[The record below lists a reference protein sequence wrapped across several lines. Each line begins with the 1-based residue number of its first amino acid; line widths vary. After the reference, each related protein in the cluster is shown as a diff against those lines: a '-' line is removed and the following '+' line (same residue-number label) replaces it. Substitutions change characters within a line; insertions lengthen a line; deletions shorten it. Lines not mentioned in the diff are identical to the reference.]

1 MLYLVGATHCVSCI
15 VTEHTVVRF
24 LSRPAILYAPS
35 VECDLM
41 TLLVLALIALVY
53 LPTTG
58 AVKVRVENPPD
69 LAGGH
74 RPPAYVAG
82 AKFSITERHL

>member
-1 MLYLVGATHCVSCI
+1 MLN
-15 VTEHTVVRF
+15 
-24 LSRPAILYAPS
+24 APS
-35 VECDLM
+35 VECHFM
-41 TLLVLALIALVY
+41 TLLVLALVALVY

-58 AVKVRVENPPD
+58 AVEVRVENPPD

-82 AKFSITERHL
+82 AQFIITERHL